1 MMHTIVLFTV
11 CVCIKT
17 SIHRFNRPSIIRT
30 GPLYSQCRKMI
41 DAAVY
46 LFEKEKEK
54 TGQGKE
60 NFLCD
65 KIHHL
70 ILFHWQ
76 VRYPVEA
83 LVERTDDDV
92 IFSLADGP
100 ITFYSLLFFC
110 SFFFFFSRRSSCF
123 LLFPLFSHVF
133 IGCIYMFM

>member
-1 MMHTIVLFTV
+1 MLVYDAHTIVLFTV

-41 DAAVY
+41 DPAAEY
-46 LFEKEKEK
+46 LFEKENEREKK
-54 TGQGKE
+54 TGQRKE

-76 VRYPVEA
+76 VRYPVEV
-83 LVERTDDDV
+83 LLERADDDDV

-100 ITFYSLLFFC
+100 ITFYSL
-110 SFFFFFSRRSSCF
+110 FFFVLSSFRAAPVASYYFHCF
-123 LLFPLFSHVF
+123 H
-133 IGCIYMFM
+133 MFL